1 MNLVEVNEVIIYE
14 IYYSY
19 INEVWSTLLYMQ
31 FTRNKN
37 KKVRKDL
44 INHFC
49 FTLNKTFLFYKT
61 FPTEH
66 GLILLMKIVCL
77 LLKIPWVK

>member
-1 MNLVEVNEVIIYE
+1 MKLIKGNEVIMYE
-14 IYYSY
+14 TYYSHM
-19 INEVWSTLLYMQ
+19 NEVWSILLNMQ
-31 FTRNKN
+31 FTKNKN

-49 FTLNKTFLFYKT
+49 FTLNKTFLFNNNI
-61 FPTEH
+61 PTEH

>member
-1 MNLVEVNEVIIYE
+1 MKLVKGNEELIYE
-14 IYYSY
+14 TYYSHM
-19 INEVWSTLLYMQ
+19 NEVWSILLNMQ

-44 INHFC
+44 LNHFC
-49 FTLNKTFLFYKT
+49 FTLNKTFLFNNT
-61 FPTEH
+61 IPAEP